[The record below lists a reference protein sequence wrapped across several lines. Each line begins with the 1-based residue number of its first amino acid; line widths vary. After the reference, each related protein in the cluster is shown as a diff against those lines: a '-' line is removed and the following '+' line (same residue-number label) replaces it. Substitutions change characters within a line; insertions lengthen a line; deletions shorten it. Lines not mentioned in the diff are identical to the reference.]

1 MKKRLFL
8 YSTLIICLGLA
19 CFIVLSTAIIRAN
32 NISIAKNAVMEIAD
46 AYAGLYRAGADVSAL
61 TKTKSETRI
70 TVISPDGGVLAD
82 SSPLDVGSLD
92 NHLDRP
98 EIQAAQSGEPAAS
111 VRYSSTLGA
120 DLIYYAVKAE
130 SGDGYVFIRAAVPV
144 AAIDAYLAQSL
155 PFLIV
160 TLVVVAAVCFVF
172 SRATIVHIIRPFES
186 VEATLRALADGAY
199 TRGRIAGGY
208 EEIDKLTR
216 GIDDVAGILQNSFNE
231 LRDEKNK
238 LAFIINSIADGLFVV
253 DAMKNLILLN
263 AAATAIFDAKPGLT
277 GKNMHYLSHE
287 KTFKDAVDGCLAGGG
302 DAMFEY
308 ALNGRTYFVS
318 IKKLPYTELTMVML
332 SDVTEIKDNARRRE
346 EFFANASHELKT
358 PLTAIKGLNE
368 LTDIN
373 NKDENLRKYIES
385 IARETDRMLSLIADM
400 LKLSELENTQ
410 RIDINR
416 APVPLSKIIDEARG
430 ALATAIDEKAVRFTV
445 SGDATVSAEPGHVYE
460 LVKNLI
466 ENAVRYNKQ
475 GGAVSVTVESDAFGA
490 ALKIA
495 DEGIG
500 ISSGEQARVFER
512 FYRVEKSRSQKNGGT
527 GLGLSIVKHICAL
540 YGWRLSLKSKPGAG
554 TEVAVAFDGK
564 PA

>member
-8 YSTLIICLGLA
+8 YSTLIICAGLI
-19 CFIVLSTAIIRAN
+19 CFFVLSTAVIRAN
-32 NISIAKNAVMEIAD
+32 NISIAKNAVMETAHV
-46 AYAGLYRAGADVSAL
+46 YAGLYGAGADMPSLV
-61 TKTKSETRI
+61 KTGNETRI
-70 TVISPDGGVLAD
+70 TVVAPDGGVLAD
-82 SSPLDVGSLD
+82 SSPLDIGSLE

-98 EIQAAQSGEPAAS
+98 EIQAALAGEPAAH
-111 VRYSSTLGA
+111 VRYSATLGA
-120 DLIYYAVKAE
+120 DMIYYAVKAE

-155 PFLIV
+155 PFLTV
-160 TLVVVAAVCFVF
+160 TLVLVAAVCFIF
-172 SRATIVHIIRPFES
+172 SRATIIKIIRPFES

-208 EEIDKLTR
+208 EEIEKITR
-216 GIDDVAGILQNSFNE
+216 GIDDVAGILQNSFDE
-231 LRDEKNK
+231 LLDEKSK
-238 LAFIINSIADGLFVV
+238 LAFIINNIADGLFVV
-253 DAMKNLILLN
+253 DEMKNLVLIN
-263 AAATAIFDAKPGLT
+263 AAATAIFDAQPGLA
-277 GKNMHYLSHE
+277 GKNMHCLSHE
-287 KTFKDAVDGCLAGGG
+287 KTLKDAVDGCVAGGN

-318 IKKLPYTELTMVML
+318 VKKLPLTKLTMAAF
-332 SDVTEIKDNARRRE
+332 SDVTEIKENARRRE

-368 LTDIN
+368 LTEIN
-373 NKDENLRKYIES
+373 NKDETLRKYIDS

-400 LKLSELENTQ
+400 LKLSELENTKNTN
-410 RIDINR
+410 INR
-416 APVPLSKIIDEARG
+416 APVSLSQIIDEARG
-430 ALATAIDEKAVRFTV
+430 ALATVIDEKAVRFTV
-445 SGDATVSAEPGHVYE
+445 TGDATIPAEPGHVYD

-475 GGAVSVTVESDAFGA
+475 GGAVAVTVESSALGA
-490 ALKIA
+490 ALRIA

-500 ISSGEQARVFER
+500 ISPGEQARVFER

-527 GLGLSIVKHICAL
+527 GLGLSIVKHICVL

-564 PA
+564 PS